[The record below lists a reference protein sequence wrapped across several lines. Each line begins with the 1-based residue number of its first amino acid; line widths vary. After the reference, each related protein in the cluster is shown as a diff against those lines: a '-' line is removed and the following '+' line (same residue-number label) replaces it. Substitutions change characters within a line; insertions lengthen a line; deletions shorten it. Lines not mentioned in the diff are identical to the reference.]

1 MTLQQYVASW
11 HARVMTQIMNKAY
24 KVTHERLSLSLF
36 TLWATYTGATPS
48 LVTSAFNPNPR
59 PCTPAFPS
67 ELNSNIPL
75 FRASL
80 PKCQT
85 KPGSLSEVPLTS
97 HTSLS
102 QCLSPLQLYSWPLFR
117 GPCLPCPLFYPPA
130 SLTMPSTKQRWQGRE
145 LLNIC

>member
-36 TLWATYTGATPS
+36 TLCGPPTLVLPPALLPLPSVLTPDSAPLLFLQNSTQIS
-48 LVTSAFNPNPR
+48 LCLGPVY
-59 PCTPAFPS
+59 
-67 ELNSNIPL
+67 LM
-75 FRASL
+75 
-80 PKCQT
+80 CQT

-102 QCLSPLQLYSWPLFR
+102 QCLLPLQLYSWLLFK
-117 GPCLPCPLFYPPA
+117 GPWLPCPLFYPPA
-130 SLTMPSTKQRWQGRE
+130 SITMPSTKQWR
-145 LLNIC
+145 